1 MSADES
7 TTTTDATPA
16 IPTEATFAPVL
27 EPAHDATGLQ
37 VIAPSWVHSGYWGP
51 LNPDEHPAVVALR
64 AAFGDDVVD
73 VVVFRDEVTVYVRAP
88 RWAEVAALL
97 RDDDTLAYRILTDLT
112 AVDMLN
118 LRRSPRFDVVA
129 TLLSVKNRQ
138 RLRIKAALE
147 EFESCPTLT
156 GVHKTAGWL
165 ERECFDMFGITF
177 DGHPDLRRMLLADD
191 WDEGHPLRKD
201 YPIRGYKQYVQPG
214 FENPAP
220 RVRDTRRP

>member
-1 MSADES
+1 MPADES
-7 TTTTDATPA
+7 TATPA
-16 IPTEATFAPVL
+16 DTPALPTAEALAPVF

-37 VIAPSWVHSGYWGP
+37 EIAPVWVHSGYWGP

-64 AAFGDDVVD
+64 AAFGDDIVD
-73 VVVFRDEVTVYVRAP
+73 VVVFRDEVTVHVRAP
-88 RWAEVAALL
+88 RWANITELL
-97 RDDDTLAYRILTDLT
+97 RDDPNLAYRILTDLT

-129 TLLSVKNRQ
+129 TLLSVKYRQ
-138 RLRIKAALE
+138 RLRLKAALE

-177 DGHPDLRRMLLADD
+177 EGHPDLRRMLLPED

-214 FENPAP
+214 YESPAP
-220 RVRDTRRP
+220 RVRDVRRP